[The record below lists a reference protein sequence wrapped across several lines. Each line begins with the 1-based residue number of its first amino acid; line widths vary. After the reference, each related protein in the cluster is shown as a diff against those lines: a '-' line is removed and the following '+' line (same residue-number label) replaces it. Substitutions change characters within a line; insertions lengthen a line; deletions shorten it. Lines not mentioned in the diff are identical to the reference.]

1 MEEVLYRRDNK
12 RFRPFSQQAE
22 ILNRGCSILLQ
33 RIVTDFG
40 ADIPFGQVP
49 EKLKE
54 HYGIE
59 VATSVIARITE
70 RHARAFYQHPERV
83 VAKEE
88 TGQGRAV
95 IAEMDGSMVPV
106 VISNPE
112 QKDKRKGKTLQW
124 NEVKLCLA
132 HQQGSQRIC
141 FGGTFSGG
149 VEQAGIALY
158 QCAVAAGFNQENPLH
173 AVGDGAV
180 WITEQIEQ
188 QFGADGHYLIDF
200 YHVCEY
206 LAEAATHC
214 ATDGKA
220 WLEEQK
226 SLLKSNQYKRVL
238 INLLPHI
245 EPPQTEDKN
254 APVRR
259 AHRYLGKRAAQL
271 DYQGALEKGLP
282 IGSGEIESA
291 HRYIIQQRLKRAG
304 SWWTPDNIDG
314 MLALRLAR
322 ANKRWKDYWAAVMK
336 NSMAA

>member
-1 MEEVLYRRDNK
+1 MEEVLYRCDNK
-12 RFRPFSQQAE
+12 RIRPFSQQAE
-22 ILNRGCSILLQ
+22 IVNRGCSIPLQ

-40 ADIPFGQVP
+40 ADVPFGQVP

-59 VATSVIARITE
+59 IAPTVITRVTE
-70 RHARAFYQHPERV
+70 RHARVFHKQPEWK
-83 VAKEE
+83 VAKEQ

-106 VISNPE
+106 VISDLE

-141 FGGTFSGG
+141 FGGNFRGG
-149 VEQAGIALY
+149 VEEAGKALR

-173 AVGDGAV
+173 AVGDGAT

-188 QFGADGHYLIDF
+188 QFGKDGHYLIDF

-206 LAEAATHC
+206 LAEAATRC
-214 ATDGKA
+214 AEDEKT
-220 WLEEQK
+220 WLEAQK
-226 SLLKSNQYKRVL
+226 ILLKSNQHKRVL
-238 INLLPHI
+238 LNLLPYI
-245 EPPQTEDKN
+245 EPPEIEDKN

-259 AHRYLGKRAAQL
+259 AHRYLSKRAGQL
-271 DYQGALEKGLP
+271 DYQSALEKGLP

-304 SWWTPDNIDG
+304 SWWTPANIDG

-322 ANKRWKDYWAAVMK
+322 ANNRWNDYWMAVMR
-336 NSMAA
+336 NSIAA

>member
-1 MEEVLYRRDNK
+1 MEEVVYRRDNK
-12 RFRPFSQQAE
+12 RNRPFSQQAE
-22 ILNRGCSILLQ
+22 ILNRSCSIPLQ

-70 RHARAFYQHPERV
+70 RHARVFYQQPERV

-88 TGQGRAV
+88 AGQSRPV
-95 IAEMDGSMVPV
+95 IAEIDGSMVPV
-106 VISNPE
+106 VISNSE

-141 FGGTFSGG
+141 FGGNFTGG
-149 VEQAGIALY
+149 VEQAGRALH
-158 QCAVAAGFNQENPLH
+158 QCAKAAGFNQENPLH

-188 QFGADGHYLIDF
+188 QFGADGRYLVDF

-206 LAEAATHC
+206 LAEAATRC
-214 ATDGKA
+214 AADSKA

-226 SLLKSNQYKRVL
+226 SLLKSNHHKRVL

-259 AHRYLGKRAAQL
+259 AHRYLSKRAAQL
-271 DYQGALEKGLP
+271 DYQSALEKGLP

-304 SWWTPDNIDG
+304 SWWTPANIDG
-314 MLALRLAR
+314 MLAMRLAR
-322 ANKRWKDYWAAVMK
+322 ANKRWNDYWTEVMK